1 MRVAKEVRAN
11 PADLAR
17 LAEAFLTESKDLF
30 GGLKTARGE
39 ISLGGDVFGNADSA
53 AKVQA
58 AYTKAVEAAGTDVE
72 RLIAVCEEDME
83 SLYQVA
89 FAYQYLDQQA
99 AQKVDNSVA
108 KPINP

>member
-11 PADLAR
+11 PTDLAR

-30 GGLKTARGE
+30 GALKTARGE
-39 ISLGGDVFGNADSA
+39 ISLGGDVFGNADAA

-58 AYTKAVEAAGTDVE
+58 AYTGAIEAAGTDVE

-89 FAYQYLDQQA
+89 FAYQYTDQNNGQA
-99 AQKVDNSVA
+99 IDDVDN
-108 KPINP
+108 NPLTP